1 MHQENSSTTTRALP
15 DNADPAVDYTTAAAR
30 PGTLRG
36 SASLD
41 IQTRQAQRLVYGRQR
56 TDAKEHIIGLVR
68 FGLNMKRIW
77 NAAARDDPY
86 ADWTLL
92 KVEAALNA
100 AREIISQ
107 LQQATETRL
116 AGAAIGVRIDIAHSL
131 QPVRVPL
138 QFANA
143 YGYMGAYLIADFD
156 QLVCTM
162 LTARHVGL
170 LSREES
176 AKKLHQASRLV
187 RHTFTLS
194 GPWRFTL
201 VTRDDMCAN
210 NPKALK
216 AKEAMTSMGEIP
228 QEVLEGTRRAQ
239 IAPEIQ
245 VAGTK
250 DGADVG
256 VTDEDDDIG
265 DKDDLAEVDNPSN
278 AETR

>member
-1 MHQENSSTTTRALP
+1 MHQDNPSPVKRSLP

-56 TDAKEHIIGLVR
+56 TDEKEHIIGLVR

-77 NAAARDDPY
+77 TAAGRDDPY

-92 KVEAALNA
+92 KVETALNQ
-100 AREIISQ
+100 ARETIGQIR
-107 LQQATETRL
+107 QQTEALLANAAT
-116 AGAAIGVRIDIAHSL
+116 GVNIHIAHSL

-170 LSREES
+170 ISREES
-176 AKKLHQASRLV
+176 ARKLHQASRMV
-187 RHTFTLS
+187 RHAFFLS
-194 GPWRFTL
+194 APWRFTL
-201 VTRDDMCAN
+201 VTRDDLCAN
-210 NPKALK
+210 NPKAQK
-216 AKEAMTSMGEIP
+216 AREAMAPMGELP
-228 QEVLEGTRRAQ
+228 QEIFEGTLRAQ

-245 VAGTK
+245 SAGMV
-250 DGADVG
+250 DSVADVVG
-256 VTDEDDDIG
+256 DDGKDED
-265 DKDDLAEVDNPSN
+265 EVDNPSS
-278 AETR
+278 AESR